1 MRLRNAWKARFG
13 GNASKTVV
21 IGRVLM
27 YGVIALLAIFVLAA
41 TFLID
46 SGDESIATVGEITV
60 ADLLLTPEKYE
71 AKELRTRGLLTFD
84 EEFEQYSVGDDRL
97 QIRIVYEPGGIDDFI
112 DQDVRVTGRLDFDSE
127 GVFIDADRVRPTDVS
142 QGSQP

>member
-1 MRLRNAWKARFG
+1 
-13 GNASKTVV
+13 
-21 IGRVLM
+21 M

-46 SGDESIATVGEITV
+46 SGDELIATVGEITV

-71 AKELRTRGLLTFD
+71 AQELRTRGLLTFD
-84 EEFEQYSVGDDRL
+84 EEFEQYSVGDEEL

>member
-1 MRLRNAWKARFG
+1 M
-13 GNASKTVV
+13 

-71 AKELRTRGLLTFD
+71 AQELRTRGLLTFD
-84 EEFEQYSVGDDRL
+84 EEFEQYSVGGDEL

-127 GVFIDADRVRPTDVS
+127 GVLIDADRVRPTDVS